1 MDKQEFTRRVTAMQ
15 DKLYRV
21 ACGQLRSPHDRCDA
35 VQEAILKAW
44 CAVGRLRDPKLFETW
59 LTRILINE
67 CHNLQ
72 RSAARNAS
80 LNNIREPAAPP
91 SGEADTV
98 REAILELPEKY
109 RLPVILHYMNGYT
122 TEEAAYILRV
132 RTGTVRSRLKRA
144 REKLKETIEGYD
156 NGGSYE

>member
-15 DKLYRV
+15 DRLYYL
-21 ACGQLRSPHDRCDA
+21 AYGQLRSVHDCCDA

-44 CAVGRLRDPKLFETW
+44 CAVDRLRNPEYFETW

-72 RSAARNAS
+72 RDKVRRVSLDSAP
-80 LNNIREPAAPP
+80 EPIAPP
-91 SGEADTV
+91 DAAQSPVHEAV
-98 REAILELPEKY
+98 LSLPEKY

-122 TEEAAYILRV
+122 TDEIARILRLPV
-132 RTGTVRSRLKRA
+132 GTVRSRLKRA
-144 REKLKETIEGYD
+144 REKLKETLASYD
-156 NGGSYE
+156 